1 MQSFEDL
8 EAWKLSRVLRNE
20 IFELTKKFPSEEKYR
35 LTDQLVRASRSITA
49 NIAEGYGRYHYK
61 ENAKFCRI
69 ARGSLLEVLDHL
81 ICAYDS
87 SLIDEK
93 MLDEYRF
100 KIAHNKKVLNGYIAF
115 LIKRTEEVP
124 ITNN

>member
-1 MQSFEDL
+1 MQDFEDW
-8 EAWKLSRVLRNE
+8 EARKLARELRNE
-20 IFELTKKFPSEEKYR
+20 IFKLTSKFPSEEKYR
-35 LTDQLVRASRSITA
+35 LTDQLIRGSRSITA

-61 ENAKFCRI
+61 ENIKFCRI

-81 ICAYDS
+81 VCAFDS

-93 MLDEYRF
+93 VLSEYRF

-115 LIKRTEEVP
+115 LVKRTEEIP
-124 ITNN
+124 SN